1 MDSDIHR
8 AVLGKAE
15 EISEPKQQKNA
26 WLCSLQHVHQVVLFS
41 HESVGF
47 GRSGQLVSL
56 TLCPTQCHCPPPP
69 ARLGEPRE
77 DRHCAMQGV
86 QWWVWWCCPQP
97 QQAPASDG
105 DSSKLARLPGPS
117 SPSLLTRARPTS
129 SHMES
134 RRLCGCPAEA
144 GGGQMGVTKVS

>member
-56 TLCPTQCHCPPPP
+56 TLCPYSVPLP
-69 ARLGEPRE
+69 A
-77 DRHCAMQGV
+77 
-86 QWWVWWCCPQP
+86 
-97 QQAPASDG
+97 
-105 DSSKLARLPGPS
+105 PS
-117 SPSLLTRARPTS
+117 SQARGAKGGQTLCYAGCAVVGLVVLSPTS
-129 SHMES
+129 ASS
-134 RRLCGCPAEA
+134 CQRR
-144 GGGQMGVTKVS
+144 